1 MKKRPSITLLTV
13 LLTMVF
19 AAGIGVYSSYIG
31 MKIYQESSDHLLESF
46 SQISET
52 FTLFVQRNW
61 TVLRQWDGLL
71 KNADIDHAG
80 SIGADMQA
88 NKESWHYS
96 DFYLFNEST
105 QYLTADGRRGSA
117 DSISGVF
124 QEMYSEGGPIVSTYT
139 ASYGVPKIVFAMPLS
154 RNMTLDGVTYTGLA
168 VSYDTDV
175 VDDLVDGSMYG
186 GQSDCYIVRAN
197 GDIVLALEPQT
208 ELCKGLTNLYDLDA
222 HAEWRYGSMDDIRDR
237 VRLGRSGSAQFIC
250 QGGRN
255 YLVAIPTAFPDWT
268 LVGIIRA
275 DEVDGAMHSVQQSTI
290 IALGALCIFAVIIVV
305 LALGMESQLRL
316 RREEEERL
324 SLEREKMQS
333 DRLLQSM
340 SRIVD
345 RYSIVNLDT
354 DRYRYSELRLSEPLY
369 PTSGRYSD
377 MVETISERYV
387 ALTETENA
395 KLSRLI
401 TPEYLRSVLRK
412 PDDNLKIEYCSRTE
426 NAYMVLTILPVAWHA
441 DGTVY
446 EVMQVVQ
453 DIGQKVELENM
464 ANTDSMTGLF
474 NERYFSRV
482 LNICEAKKLPFV
494 LYYLDLDRF
503 KPINDTYGHLMG
515 DRLLKEIA
523 AHPDHALRPCRPR
536 RKGAFGRRQLR
547 LRLLSG
553 GRRRFS
559 GAHRGGQPDVRD
571 QAAPSRKR
579 PDGGRVMKNRTLRRA
594 AETLVLLLIAAMAV
608 FLAAGLHQRAPD
620 AALST
625 LSTGWYQLTDGVRRD
640 VTLPATLP
648 AEPGQTITLYNDTL
662 TDSDGGKVLSARG
675 VEYDIEIRAGET
687 LLYRYEDNAFPKNAQ
702 MKGRLWADTELPDN
716 IGGQTLSLTLTPLS
730 GRAVALAA
738 PVLGSMPAVTGHH
751 IQSSLFS
758 IGMMLAM
765 LVLAVLALMIFFY
778 MSFFGIRERR
788 FLDVAV
794 FLLLCS
800 LWCLTDSA
808 LYQIYGRDTAAGS
821 VISFYAFMT
830 MAIPMVHFVRNTVS
844 GRLRLVPDVCIALF
858 CANALAQ
865 GAAYRLLGVPF
876 IAMLPLTHLL
886 LTAGVAAM
894 LTVLFRSYREQPA
907 PQLRLRIEAFAA
919 LGAFGVAALV
929 LYWLL
934 HIYWY
939 DAVYQFGVLLFIILL
954 LYGLISQ
961 AAEDM
966 RFHMEHRI
974 SHEMQREDRMTGLP
988 NRRAFEE
995 YMERIRTGRAGCRD
1009 AVLTYIRLE
1018 GLNER
1023 NDRFGLQ
1030 AGDESVIAAAQCVAD
1045 FCRACEEAGE
1055 SVLCF
1060 RTGGNEFALIR
1071 PEPHT
1076 DSGQLHR
1083 QFRAVVARYNR
1094 TCAPRARII
1103 MTFGF
1108 SRLCDEDGKSRSI
1121 SAWKAEADAHLKRNE
1136 AGLGGDAE

>member
-1 MKKRPSITLLTV
+1 M
-13 LLTMVF
+13 
-19 AAGIGVYSSYIG
+19 
-31 MKIYQESSDHLLESF
+31 Q
-46 SQISET
+46 
-52 FTLFVQRNW
+52 
-61 TVLRQWDGLL
+61 
-71 KNADIDHAG
+71 G
-80 SIGADMQA
+80 S
-88 NKESWHYS
+88 KESWRYS
-96 DFYLFNEST
+96 DFYLLNEDS
-105 QYLTADGRRGSA
+105 QYLTADGRKGSA
-117 DSISGVF
+117 GSISGVI
-124 QEMYSEGGPIVSTYT
+124 QELYNEDGPIVSTYT

-154 RNMTLDGVTYTGLA
+154 RNITLDGVTYTGLA

-175 VDDLVDGSMYG
+175 VDDLVDGSMYS
-186 GQSDCYIVRAN
+186 GQSDCYIVRTN

-208 ELCKGLTNLYDLDA
+208 ELCKGLTNLYDIDT
-222 HAEWRYGSMDDIRDR
+222 HAEWKYGTMDDIRDCIQ
-237 VRLGRSGSAQFIC
+237 LGKSGSAQFTC
-250 QGGRN
+250 ERARN
-255 YLVAIPTAFPDWT
+255 YLIAIPTDFPDWA
-268 LVGIIRA
+268 LVGIIHA
-275 DEVDGAMHSVQQSTI
+275 DEVDGAMRSVQQSTSF
-290 IALGALCIFAVIIVV
+290 ALGALCIFAVIIVV

-316 RREEEERL
+316 RREEEARL

-354 DRYRYSELRLSEPLY
+354 DRYRYRELRLSKPLY
-369 PTSGRYSD
+369 PTSGQYSD

-395 KLSRLI
+395 KLSRLL

-412 PDDNLKIEYCSRTE
+412 PNDNLKIEYCSRTE
-426 NAYMVLTILPVAWHA
+426 NAYLVLTILPVAWHA

-446 EVMQVVQ
+446 EVMQIVQ
-453 DIGQKVELENM
+453 DIGQKVELETM
-464 ANTDSMTGLF
+464 ANTDSLTGLF

-482 LNICEAKKLPFV
+482 MNICEEKKLPFV

-503 KPINDTYGHLMG
+503 KPVNDTYGHAIG
-515 DRLLKEIA
+515 DRLLQE
-523 AHPDHALRPCRPR
+523 
-536 RKGAFGRRQLR
+536 
-547 LRLLSG
+547 
-553 GRRRFS
+553 
-559 GAHRGGQPDVRD
+559 
-571 QAAPSRKR
+571 
-579 PDGGRVMKNRTLRRA
+579 
-594 AETLVLLLIAAMAV
+594 IAAMALL
-608 FLAAGLHQRAPD
+608 LAAGLHQHEPD
-620 AALST
+620 GALAA

-640 VTLPATLP
+640 VTLPAALP
-648 AEPGQTITLYNDTL
+648 AEPGQTLTLYNDTL

-702 MKGRLWADTELPDN
+702 MKGRLWADAELPDN

-738 PVLGSMPAVTGHH
+738 PVLGTAPAVTGHH

-765 LVLAVLALMIFFY
+765 LVLAVLALLIFFY
-778 MSFFGIRERR
+778 MSFFGIRELR

-808 LYQIYGRDTAAGS
+808 LYQIYGRDGAAGS

-894 LTVLFRSYREQPA
+894 LTVLLRSYRDKPA
-907 PQLRLRIEAFAA
+907 PQLRLRIAAFAA

-929 LYWLL
+929 LYGLL

-939 DAVYQFGVLLFIILL
+939 DTVFQFGVLLFIILL
-954 LYGLISQ
+954 LYGLIGQ
-961 AAEDM
+961 AAGDM

-974 SHEMQREDRMTGLP
+974 SHQMQREDRMTGLP

-995 YMERIRTGRAGCRD
+995 YMERIRTGQAGCRD